1 MIHTHLRTL
10 VMHHFPG
17 TGMIRRGLMPIGF
30 LVVACSCSSSP
41 PSRAASLYDLVI
53 LNGHVMDPASGLD
66 AERSVG
72 ITGGTIRTVT
82 AQPLQGRDTL
92 DARGMVVAP
101 GFIDLH
107 QHAQDT
113 AGYRVEV
120 LDGTTTALE
129 LESGTVD
136 FDRWYDERAGRAL
149 INHGV
154 SVGHDQVRMQVMGDS
169 GRETPV
175 GPAKSRASTEAE
187 LAAIVAAMDHGFRRG
202 AVAAGML
209 IEFTPGATPWEIV
222 EVFRVAASHGAAV
235 HVHMRALP
243 PAYYFLETEEVI
255 AASAAAGSRS
265 TPVIPA
271 AAHA

>member
-1 MIHTHLRTL
+1 MTLTHCTARA
-10 VMHHFPG
+10 MYRSPG
-17 TGMIRRGLMPIGF
+17 TTRIVRRLMPIGF
-30 LVVACSCSSSP
+30 LVMFCSCSSSP
-41 PSRAASLYDLVI
+41 PSQAAPLYDMVI
-53 LNGHVMDPASGLD
+53 LNGHVMDPATGLD
-66 AERSVG
+66 AERSIG
-72 ITGGTIRTVT
+72 ITGEAIRAVT
-82 AQPLQGRDTL
+82 EEALQGRDTL

-101 GFIDLH
+101 GFNDLH

-129 LESGTVD
+129 LEGGTVEV
-136 FDRWYDERAGRAL
+136 DRWYDERAGRAL

-169 GRETPV
+169 GGETPV

-187 LAAIVAAMDHGFRRG
+187 LTAIVAGMDRGFRRG

-235 HVHMRALP
+235 HVHMRSLAEP
-243 PAYYFLETEEVI
+243 YYFLETEEVI

-265 TPVIPA
+265 TAVIPV